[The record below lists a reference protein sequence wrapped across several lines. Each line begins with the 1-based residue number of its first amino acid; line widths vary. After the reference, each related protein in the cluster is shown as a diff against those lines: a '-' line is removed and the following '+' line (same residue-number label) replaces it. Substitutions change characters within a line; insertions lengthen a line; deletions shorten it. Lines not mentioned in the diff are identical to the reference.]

1 MLGFRTLLVKEIL
14 RFWKVWMQTV
24 MAPLVSTLL
33 YFVVF
38 AQVTSSHQE
47 WSPGVSHAAFL
58 IPGLSMMAMVQN
70 AFANSASSLVQSKVT
85 GNLLFVLLTPL
96 SPAEFY
102 LAYALAAMVRGILV
116 GLVVLAT
123 AWIFVPLPMAAP
135 LWTVVFALLG
145 TLFSGTLGIMAG
157 IWAEKFDHMALWQN
171 FIILPLTFL
180 SGAFYSIQSLPPVWN
195 FFSRLNPFFYM
206 IDGFRYGLLGT
217 SDVSPWTSLWIV
229 ALAGLALSWLNLWL
243 LGRGWRLRS

>member
-24 MAPLVSTLL
+24 LAPLVSTLL
-33 YFVVF
+33 YLVVF
-38 AQVTSSHQE
+38 AQITSSHQE
-47 WSPGVSHAAFL
+47 WAPGISHAAFL

-85 GNLLFVLLTPL
+85 GNLIFVLLTPL

-116 GLVVLAT
+116 GMVVLAT
-123 AWIFVPLPMAAP
+123 AWAFVPLPMASP
-135 LWTVVFALLG
+135 LWALLFALLG
-145 TLFSGTLGIMAG
+145 NLFSGTLGIMAG

-180 SGAFYSIQSLPPVWN
+180 SGAFYSIQSLPEVWN
-195 FFSRLNPFFYM
+195 WLSRLNPFFYM
-206 IDGFRYGLLGT
+206 IDGFRYGLLGA